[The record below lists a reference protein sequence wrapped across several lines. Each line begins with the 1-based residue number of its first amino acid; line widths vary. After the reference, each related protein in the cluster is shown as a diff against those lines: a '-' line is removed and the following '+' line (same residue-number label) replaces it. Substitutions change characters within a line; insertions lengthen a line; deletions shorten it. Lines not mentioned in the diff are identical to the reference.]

1 MLCEDCG
8 KEEAVFVYKEV
19 VGDDVKQYHLCEAC
33 AQKRGSGQAKT
44 SPAEFLLG
52 MVKGLSS
59 ELRKEE
65 EKLVC
70 VCGLSF
76 SEFRKGGKL
85 GCVECYSTFGEKLK
99 PLLQRIHGA
108 TKHVGKIVTKDE
120 EYLRTKR
127 EIMKL
132 EEELSRA
139 VAKEDFEAA
148 ARIRDQIKEYQKASS
163 KKKKSSD

>member
-8 KEEAVFVYKEV
+8 KQEAVFLYNVV
-19 VGDDVKQYHLCEAC
+19 VGDDVKQYHLCEEC
-33 AQKRGSGQAKT
+33 AQKRGSGKSKT
-44 SPAEFLLG
+44 STDELLLG
-52 MVKGLSS
+52 IVKGLSS
-59 ELRKEE
+59 EQRKEE
-65 EKLVC
+65 EKLIC

-85 GCVECYSTFGEKLK
+85 GCVECYATFGEKLK

-120 EYLRTKR
+120 EYLRRKR

-132 EEELSRA
+132 EEQLNRA

-148 ARIRDQIKEYQKASS
+148 ARIRDRIKEYQTLNS
-163 KKKKSSD
+163 KKKESRD